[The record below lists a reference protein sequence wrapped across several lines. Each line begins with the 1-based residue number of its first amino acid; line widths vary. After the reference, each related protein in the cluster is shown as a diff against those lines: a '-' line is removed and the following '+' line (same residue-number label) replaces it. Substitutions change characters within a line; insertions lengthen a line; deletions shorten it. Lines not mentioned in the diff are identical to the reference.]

1 MTTYFEHKVRLSD
14 RQKAKLA
21 KAIKNSSPITLRL
34 SKNEL
39 VASDDLM
46 LTRSQINKITKAIQN
61 KSGFEIKISKT
72 QKRKAVKHGGS
83 LWSSLISIGTK
94 LLPFVTKD
102 AAKTAP
108 PLATGAL
115 SALGS
120 LGIDKLFGSGQV
132 TGGFLIPNEKVELL
146 IKHKNLLTKKQKEN
160 TLNALQ
166 SGGQVVIEPTV

>member
-1 MTTYFEHKVRLSD
+1 M
-14 RQKAKLA
+14 
-21 KAIKNSSPITLRL
+21 
-34 SKNEL
+34 
-39 VASDDLM
+39 
-46 LTRSQINKITKAIQN
+46 
-61 KSGFEIKISKT
+61 
-72 QKRKAVKHGGS
+72 
-83 LWSSLISIGTK
+83 WSSLISIGTK
-94 LLPFVTKD
+94 MLPFVTKD

-166 SGGQVVIEPTV
+166 SGGQVVIEPTVKQRGGLLGTVLASIGIPLVLKALTGGSGKTVSGLQVPKKAASGLQVS